1 MEPAEERWVMK
12 VLERFARDES
22 GATTVAYGLIAA
34 AMSIAIITMISGLA
48 AKLNATFAWAHMALQ

>member
-1 MEPAEERWVMK
+1 MK
-12 VLERFARDES
+12 MLERFARDES

-48 AKLNATFAWAHMALQ
+48 AKLNATFFWVHTGLE